1 MLAASTASAQP
12 VKKQPIFH
20 EVLDPLRAQ
29 DINAVIS
36 GLNELAPQAR
46 KVNDLTPILDSEQI
60 KKVLQIYD
68 SWAEAC
74 RAARA
79 HATQIGIDIDN
90 LQLADT
96 GKNLMRQK
104 LDQVIGPL
112 LDNPFEIPTT
122 PPHIE
127 DDNQTSIVEHEP
139 ASASASQSTEPTA

>member
-12 VKKQPIFH
+12 VNKQPIFH

-46 KVNDLTPILDSEQI
+46 KVDNSPILDSEQF

-68 SWAEAC
+68 SWAEAR

-79 HATQIGIDIDN
+79 HAAQIGINIDN
-90 LQLADT
+90 LQLAVLGRILCDRSLI
-96 GKNLMRQK
+96 K
-104 LDQVIGPL
+104 
-112 LDNPFEIPTT
+112 
-122 PPHIE
+122 
-127 DDNQTSIVEHEP
+127 
-139 ASASASQSTEPTA
+139 